1 MPAYTPPQ
9 PRRASE
15 AHAPDSTAIAR
26 AAATWAAE
34 QDRGIGGAGHPGALC
49 SYDETEKEEE
59 MGLMRLAD
67 AMREVGDT
75 RGAPVHRVHWVAFDQ
90 VRAAR
95 REGDRTNLPKVKEA
109 GLLPR

>member
-1 MPAYTPPQ
+1 
-9 PRRASE
+9 
-15 AHAPDSTAIAR
+15 
-26 AAATWAAE
+26 
-34 QDRGIGGAGHPGALC
+34 
-49 SYDETEKEEE
+49 

-75 RGAPVHRVHWVAFDQ
+75 RGAQVHRVHLVAFDQ